1 MASKVLK
8 VLIADDE
15 RIARENMSQYIPWAS
30 MGMEVVDAVENG
42 ALALDIL
49 KSRPVDIMIMDIR
62 MPVMDGLELL
72 EHIRALGL
80 NVLVIVLS
88 AYDQFEYAQKAI
100 QSRRVFEYVLKPVK
114 RRDFCLLLQKA
125 AAAVEEQRDVPG
137 SEEESPSQEAVRA
150 HFARHIQRRD
160 LEGALRVLEEYAR
173 QVDPENAEEVFD
185 LKRLMLNLHTEIRLF
200 LTQEGVHFG
209 SQRMDYDL
217 LNEFNQCALP
227 QELTKRFSQLVE
239 EMRPF
244 LEQNPAA
251 DAPTKAGAVV
261 GHCVEEIQKHYTEP
275 DFSLYQLAEEMKLS
289 TNYLS
294 SLFKKEMGVGYV
306 RYINTLRIHKAKQLL
321 RDMRYRTNEVAMLV
335 GIENPRYFTRVFKEM
350 TGLAPSEYRS
360 RIRVHSEKNKG
371 KEA

>member
-1 MASKVLK
+1 MARKVLK

-15 RIARENMSQYIPWAS
+15 RIARENMSQYIPWES

-42 ALALDIL
+42 ALALDVL
-49 KSRPVDIMIMDIR
+49 KNVPVDIMVMDIR

-72 EHIRALGL
+72 ENIRALGL

-114 RRDFCLLLQKA
+114 RRDFCQLLQRA
-125 AAAVEEQRDVPG
+125 ATVLEEQNDTLVADQEPD
-137 SEEESPSQEAVRA
+137 SQEAVRS

-160 LEGALRVLEEYAR
+160 LDGALQILEEFAR
-173 QVDPENAEEVFD
+173 QIDPADQEGLFD
-185 LKRLMLNLHTEIRLF
+185 LKRLMMNLHTEIRLN
-200 LTQEGVHFG
+200 LAKEGVNF
-209 SQRMDYDL
+209 STYRLDYDL
-217 LNEFNQCALP
+217 LNDFNQCARP
-227 QELTKRFSQLVE
+227 AEMMKRFVQLVE

-244 LEQNPAA
+244 LEQYSEEGT
-251 DAPTKAGAVV
+251 PTKAGAVV
-261 GHCVEEIQKHYTEP
+261 RHCVEEIQKHYTEP

-294 SLFKKEMGVGYV
+294 TLFKKEMGVGYV
-306 RYINTLRIHKAKQLL
+306 RYINTLRIERAKQLL
-321 RDMRYRTNEVAMLV
+321 RDMRYRTNEVASLV

-350 TGLAPSEYRS
+350 TGLSPAEYRS
-360 RIRVHSEKNKG
+360 RVKIHSQEP
-371 KEA
+371 

>member
-1 MASKVLK
+1 MAHKVLK

-42 ALALDIL
+42 ALALGIL
-49 KSRPVDIMIMDIR
+49 KTVPVDIMIMDIR

-72 EHIRALGL
+72 ENIRALGL

-114 RRDFCLLLQKA
+114 RKDFCQLLQRA
-125 AAAVEEQRDVPG
+125 ASTLEEQREMPAVQK
-137 SEEESPSQEAVRA
+137 ESASLETVRTR
-150 HFARHIQRRD
+150 FARHIGRRD
-160 LEGALRVLEEYAR
+160 LEGALRILEEYAQ
-173 QVDPENAEEVFD
+173 QVDPKDAEAVFD

-200 LTQEGVHFG
+200 LTQQGTSIG
-209 SQRMDYDL
+209 PYRKDYDL
-217 LNEFNQCALP
+217 LNDFNQCSQP
-227 QELTKRFSQLVE
+227 EELTRKFAQQVE

-244 LEQNPAA
+244 LEQHPDA
-251 DAPTKAGAVV
+251 DAPTKASAVV
-261 GHCVEEIQKHYTEP
+261 RHCVEEIQKHYTEP

-306 RYINTLRIHKAKQLL
+306 RYINTLRIEKAKQLL
-321 RDMRYRTNEVAMLV
+321 RDMRYRTNEVATLV
-335 GIENPRYFTRVFKEM
+335 GIENSRYFTRVFKEM
-350 TGLAPSEYRS
+350 TGLSPAEYRS
-360 RIRVHSEKNKG
+360 RIRVHSEEK
-371 KEA
+371 

>member
-1 MASKVLK
+1 MARKVLK

-15 RIARENMSQYIPWAS
+15 RIARENMRQYIPWAS

-49 KSRPVDIMIMDIR
+49 KSVPVDIMLMDIR

-72 EHIRALGL
+72 ENIRALGL

-100 QSRRVFEYVLKPVK
+100 QSRLVFEYVLKPVK
-114 RRDFCLLLQKA
+114 RRDFCQLLQRA
-125 AAAVEEQRDVPG
+125 AASLEEQRDAPAA
-137 SEEESPSQEAVRA
+137 ELESASLEVIQA
-150 HFARHIQRRD
+150 HFARHIGRRD
-160 LEGALRVLEEYAR
+160 LEGALRVLEEYAS
-173 QVDPENAEEVFD
+173 QVDPEDPEAVFN

-200 LTQEGVHFG
+200 LTREGVGFG
-209 SQRMDYDL
+209 PYRMDYDL
-217 LNEFNQCALP
+217 LNEFNQCQRP
-227 QELTKRFSQLVE
+227 EEMTRRFAQLVE

-244 LEQNPAA
+244 VEQDPAV
-251 DAPTKAGAVV
+251 DAPSKAGAVV
-261 GHCVEEIQKHYTEP
+261 RHCVEEIQKHYTEP
-275 DFSLYQLAEEMKLS
+275 DFSLYQLAEEMKLN

-306 RYINTLRIHKAKQLL
+306 RYINTLRIEKAKQLL
-321 RDMRYRTNEVAMLV
+321 RDMRYRTNEVAALV

-350 TGLAPSEYRS
+350 TGLSPAEYRS
-360 RIRVHSEKNKG
+360 RIKVHLEEK
-371 KEA
+371 

>member
-15 RIARENMSQYIPWAS
+15 RIVRENMHQYIPWDS
-30 MGMEVVDAVENG
+30 MGMEVIDVVENG

-49 KSRPVDIMIMDIR
+49 KTARVDIMIMDIR

-72 EHIRALGL
+72 ENIRALGL

-114 RRDFCLLLQKA
+114 RRDFCQLLQRA
-125 AAAVEEQRDVPG
+125 AAALEEQRDAPVA
-137 SEEESPSQEAVRA
+137 ERESASLEIVQA
-150 HFARHIQRRD
+150 HFARHIRRRD
-160 LEGALRVLEEYAR
+160 LEGALKVLEEYAGK
-173 QVDPENAEEVFD
+173 VNPEDPEAIFD

-200 LTQEGVHFG
+200 LSQEGISIG
-209 SQRMDYDL
+209 SHRMDFDL
-217 LNEFNQCALP
+217 LNEFNQCTRP
-227 QELTKRFSQLVE
+227 EELTHRFAQLVE
-239 EMRPF
+239 ETRPF
-244 LEQNPAA
+244 LEQHPTG

-261 GHCVEEIQKHYTEP
+261 RHCVEQIQRHYTEP

-306 RYINTLRIHKAKQLL
+306 RYINTLRIEKAKQLL
-321 RDMRYRTNEVAMLV
+321 RDMRFRTNEVATLV
-335 GIENPRYFTRVFKEM
+335 GIENPRYFTRIFKEM
-350 TGLAPSEYRS
+350 TGLAPAEYRS
-360 RIRVHSEKNKG
+360 RIKVHSEDN
-371 KEA
+371 